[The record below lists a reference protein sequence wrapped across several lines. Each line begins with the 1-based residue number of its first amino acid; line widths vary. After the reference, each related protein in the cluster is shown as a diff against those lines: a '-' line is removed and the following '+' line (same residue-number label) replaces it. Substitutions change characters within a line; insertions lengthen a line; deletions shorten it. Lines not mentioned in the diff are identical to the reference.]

1 MPNSTAMGNV
11 WWKVRGELFTPKET
25 TAINDR
31 VFQISMMLVYCRSL
45 GLSDEETATLI
56 DRFYEEERE
65 KEETK

>member
-1 MPNSTAMGNV
+1 MPNSTAMGDV

-25 TAINDR
+25 TAISDR

-56 DRFYEEERE
+56 DRFYEEEW
-65 KEETK
+65 KKGETK